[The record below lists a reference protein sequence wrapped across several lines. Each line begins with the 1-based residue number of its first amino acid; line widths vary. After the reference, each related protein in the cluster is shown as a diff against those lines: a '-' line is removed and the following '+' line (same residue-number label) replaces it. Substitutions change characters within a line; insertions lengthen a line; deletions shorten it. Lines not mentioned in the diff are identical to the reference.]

1 MVYRP
6 YVEGIGIHR
15 YETCARRRTFRPSRS
30 KTWTAFAQ
38 TGPPNHLAFR
48 PSGTPCILK
57 TRLCS
62 HTKSG
67 CPGTVSV

>member
-1 MVYRP
+1 MAYRP
-6 YVEGIGIHR
+6 YVEGIGSHR
-15 YETCARRRTFRPSRS
+15 YETLCSSPYLPTQSFQD
-30 KTWTAFAQ
+30 WTAFAQ
-38 TGPPNHLAFR
+38 TGPPNHFAFR